1 MTSFPQVGAHGANLE
16 SASTEIIQ
24 LILYVAGQTPKSMA
38 AFANLKKVC
47 EEHLPGR
54 HRIEVVDLL
63 EQPQLGAET
72 RSWRSRPWC
81 ESSPSRSVELSA
93 TCRTRP
99 GSWSAST
106 SAHSLLKEYPP
117 VGENSADATVRFERA
132 LSERCGEQYVL
143 KLYVTGMTGRSVE
156 AIRTVRATCDEH
168 LEGRYQLEVI
178 DINNRPARL
187 RDEHIIAIPTLV
199 RNLPLP
205 TRRLV
210 GGLSD
215 KSRVMRG
222 LELRVDDES
231 KLQPRD

>member
-1 MTSFPQVGAHGANLE
+1 M
-16 SASTEIIQ
+16 
-24 LILYVAGQTPKSMA
+24 
-38 AFANLKKVC
+38 
-47 EEHLPGR
+47 
-54 HRIEVVDLL
+54 
-63 EQPQLGAET
+63 
-72 RSWRSRPWC
+72 
-81 ESSPSRSVELSA
+81 
-93 TCRTRP
+93 
-99 GSWSAST
+99 
-106 SAHSLLKEYPP
+106 
-117 VGENSADATVRFERA
+117 GENSADATVRFERA